1 MLKWEPLMGHGGL
14 LHFLSLRSKFQ
25 MFLTWCTGLFEDEWS
40 LRKQWL
46 ISDLIPL
53 KIYWMVPSCLPS
65 SLPRVIYQEKNMV
78 TSSIGAIFVIIL
90 INSFWLTLLS
100 RLVSWCS
107 WLSRQSNT
115 LKVSGSSPGDAILS
129 FFSLFLTLAVIC
141 WSWFS
146 ICCELY
152 ALHRRMNCNSL
163 IWTVCW

>member
-1 MLKWEPLMGHGGL
+1 MVDCFIFCHWDQNFKCFWHGVQDFLRMNEAWENSGL
-14 LHFLSLRSKFQ
+14 SLTLFHWKFIEWYLPVCLHHFLESS
-25 MFLTWCTGLFEDEWS
+25 T
-40 LRKQWL
+40 RK
-46 ISDLIPL
+46 
-53 KIYWMVPSCLPS
+53 KH
-65 SLPRVIYQEKNMV
+65 MV

-90 INSFWLTLLS
+90 INSFWLTSLA